1 VVVLDVVCLNPVLSQ
16 LLDSSFT
23 GLLVSDLDEPMEQM
37 AEPDQVILMH
47 ACMHIKYIVHFQDK

>member
-1 VVVLDVVCLNPVLSQ
+1 MVVLDVVCLHPVLSQ

-47 ACMHIKYIVHFQDK
+47 ACMHIKYIVHFQDN